1 MMRAWTCCIGRRLR
15 AGVFALGAAAAFLSS
30 GGCAFGTEASALEED
45 SVFLSTWLTTLGSY
59 SGGTVDLRFGDG
71 GSDAI
76 DQFNSGAVAL
86 QLNTASW
93 IEIDRV
99 DLIISPANILGV
111 SAASAANIAAD
122 PSAAGGDD
130 LASVLHEHEES
141 APAPGGAVRVS
152 VIGPYFV
159 QFLSAGAT
167 PAALDSLDRRFFSP
181 GAIAFRGAPGRLT
194 SVTVHVSR
202 RSFSGTAG
210 AAAFSVLDAQA
221 ADFTLSLRCPLT
233 LSPTAQPNLR
243 LFIDYSVLFRD
254 MAAASASEASA
265 AIARNRNAVDFVKE
279 AECFTF

>member
-1 MMRAWTCCIGRRLR
+1 MRAWTCCICRRLR
-15 AGVFALGAAAAFLSS
+15 RSACALGAAAALLLS

-45 SVFLSTWLTTLGSY
+45 SVFLTTWLTTLASF
-59 SGGTVDLRFGDG
+59 SGGTLDLRFGDG

-76 DQFNSGAVAL
+76 DSFSSGAVAL
-86 QLNTASW
+86 QLSQASW
-93 IEIDRV
+93 IEIDRI
-99 DLIISPANILGV
+99 DLTLAPTSLAGFSNATSTE
-111 SAASAANIAAD
+111 SA
-122 PSAAGGDD
+122 DD
-130 LASVLHEHEES
+130 LAAVLHEHEES

-159 QFLSAGAT
+159 QFLGAGAT
-167 PAALDSLDRRFFSP
+167 PAAFDSLDRRYFSP
-181 GAIAFRGAPGRLT
+181 GLLTFRGAPGRLT

-221 ADFTLSLRCPLT
+221 ADVSLTLRCPLT
-233 LSPTAQPNLR
+233 VSPAAPANLR
-243 LFIDYSVLFRD
+243 LFLDYSALFRD

-265 AIARNRNAVDFVKE
+265 AIVRNRTAVDFVKE

>member
-15 AGVFALGAAAAFLSS
+15 AGVFALGAAAALLLN

-45 SVFLSTWLTTLGSY
+45 SVFLSTWLTTLASF
-59 SGGTVDLRFGDG
+59 SSGTVDLRFGDG
-71 GSDAI
+71 GQDVI

-86 QLNTASW
+86 QLNTTSW

-99 DLIISPANILGV
+99 DLTLAPTSLAGLSN
-111 SAASAANIAAD
+111 AAPTS
-122 PSAAGGDD
+122 GGED
-130 LASVLHEHEES
+130 LTTSLHEHEES

-159 QFLSAGAT
+159 QFLSAGGSPAT
-167 PAALDSLDRRFFSP
+167 LDSLDRRYYSP
-181 GAIAFRGAPGRLT
+181 GPIAFRGAPGRLT

-202 RSFSGTAG
+202 RSFSGLAG
-210 AAAFSVLDAQA
+210 AAAFSALDSQA
-221 ADFTLSLRCPLT
+221 ADFAITLRCPLT
-233 LSPTAQPNLR
+233 LNPTAPSHLR

-265 AIARNRNAVDFVKE
+265 AIVRNRNATDLVKE

>member
-15 AGVFALGAAAAFLSS
+15 RSASALGAAAALLLN
-30 GGCAFGTEASALEED
+30 GACAFGTEASALEED
-45 SVFLSTWLTTLGSY
+45 SVFLSTWLTTLASF

-71 GSDAI
+71 GQDAI

-99 DLIISPANILGV
+99 DLTLAPTSLAGLT
-111 SAASAANIAAD
+111 SATST
-122 PSAAGGDD
+122 SGGDD

-167 PAALDSLDRRFFSP
+167 PAALDSLDRRYFSP

-221 ADFTLSLRCPLT
+221 ADFTLSLRCPLS